1 MRMKSRV
8 ARPGTSSTASAGTAG
23 SAARQRRQAA
33 WTRDLTALLQQRP
46 ELAGVHLPA
55 DFAAEALRWCV

>member
-8 ARPGTSSTASAGTAG
+8 ARPGTSSTDSAG

>member
-1 MRMKSRV
+1 MNST
-8 ARPGTSSTASAGTAG
+8 GTTGGTAG

-55 DFAAEALRWCV
+55 DFAAEALRWCI

>member
-8 ARPGTSSTASAGTAG
+8 ARPVTSSTDSAGTAG